1 MSMAQSVAPGFFA
14 PLQGLWR
21 WFKPASTPGRAARSG
36 LQQRARSGTRHSS
49 AAHDDRLMTQPH
61 LASHAVHRKPLRVL
75 RVMEAGQPSALVGR
89 MVISGCMADVC
100 AELDRLAACEALLH

>member
-1 MSMAQSVAPGFFA
+1 MSMAQRVAPGFFA

-21 WFKPASTPGRAARSG
+21 WFKPAAAPGRSSRSG
-36 LQQRARSGTRHSS
+36 LQQRAHSGTHHSS
-49 AAHDDRLMTQPH
+49 APHDDRLMFPPH
-61 LASHAVHRKPLRVL
+61 LASHAVHRRPLRVL
-75 RVMEAGQPSALVGR
+75 RVMEAGQPSAQVGR

>member
-1 MSMAQSVAPGFFA
+1 MNLPQPVAPGFFA

-21 WFKPASTPGRAARSG
+21 WFKPAAAPGRSSRSG
-36 LQQRARSGTRHSS
+36 PQQRAHSGTHRSN
-49 AAHDDRLMTQPH
+49 AAHEDRLMTQMPLSSH
-61 LASHAVHRKPLRVL
+61 LVHRRPLRVL
-75 RVMEAGQPSALVGR
+75 RVMEAGQTSAQVGR

>member
-1 MSMAQSVAPGFFA
+1 MSMAQSVAPVFFT

-21 WFKPASTPGRAARSG
+21 WFKPASTPGRAG

-49 AAHDDRLMTQPH
+49 AAHDDRLMIQPH
-61 LASHAVHRKPLRVL
+61 LASHTVHRKPLRVL